1 MRWSGL
7 GRRLARCRTVSQGQ
21 WKIRLRRSR
30 SSNLFQ
36 GPRTRWVRM
45 HWMRQVVGKYL
56 CDVTSDW
63 MRLTVPQRS
72 VFYVKLDPYYIACC
86 TMCLTQF
93 IEYCE
98 DTQYIPIP
106 PRKPGK
112 QSARPTNHHYSNL
125 SVWGFSAAG
134 CCRKRSQQSRSKWF
148 ADWSAFEGL
157 DVGYLGPIF
166 PKPGVSVGLWHLF
179 ADQLGW
185 LISGVF
191 LGRHTPVPDRSCLG
205 NGHEMHQFLNN
216 P

>member
-1 MRWSGL
+1 
-7 GRRLARCRTVSQGQ
+7 
-21 WKIRLRRSR
+21 
-30 SSNLFQ
+30 
-36 GPRTRWVRM
+36 M

-72 VFYVKLDPYYIACC
+72 VFYVKLDPYYIAFC

-125 SVWGFSAAG
+125 SVGALVLQDVAG
-134 CCRKRSQQSRSKWF
+134 RV
-148 ADWSAFEGL
+148 A
-157 DVGYLGPIF
+157 
-166 PKPGVSVGLWHLF
+166 
-179 ADQLGW
+179 
-185 LISGVF
+185 
-191 LGRHTPVPDRSCLG
+191 TP
-205 NGHEMHQFLNN
+205 
-216 P
+216 

>member
-1 MRWSGL
+1 M
-7 GRRLARCRTVSQGQ
+7 SQGQ

-134 CCRKRSQQSRSKWF
+134 CCRSCGNTLNVTIKNTF
-148 ADWSAFEGL
+148 PHL
-157 DVGYLGPIF
+157 LGPSSR
-166 PKPGVSVGLWHLF
+166 V
-179 ADQLGW
+179 
-185 LISGVF
+185 LISSAASNDVRRDAAGIRRPVRENYCRGPPAI
-191 LGRHTPVPDRSCLG
+191 GRFGPRAPKVTKHPTQPGLP
-205 NGHEMHQFLNN
+205 NN
-216 P
+216 LPC